1 MGLDFGIYLL
11 SPAKKVLRENFKNT
25 KTMKTIILTQKN
37 VCAFLGLI
45 MALTIVFS
53 ASAHVNNDSNHFQ
66 FETIVEIKEGSNA
79 LKDEMV
85 SPIEID
91 FTNIK
96 EVPSITLINKY
107 GEVVAEF
114 YGPKSSI
121 EKRFEENIKKGEF
134 ITSYGNHEFYLVN

>member
-1 MGLDFGIYLL
+1 
-11 SPAKKVLRENFKNT
+11 
-25 KTMKTIILTQKN
+25 MKTSILTQKN

-53 ASAHVNNDSNHFQ
+53 ANANNHPRQFQNDSYL
-66 FETIVEIKEGSNA
+66 EMKEGSNA
-79 LKDEMV
+79 VKDEMV

-121 EKRFEENIKKGEF
+121 EKRFEESIKKGDF
-134 ITSYGNHEFYLVN
+134 ITSYGNHEFYLVK